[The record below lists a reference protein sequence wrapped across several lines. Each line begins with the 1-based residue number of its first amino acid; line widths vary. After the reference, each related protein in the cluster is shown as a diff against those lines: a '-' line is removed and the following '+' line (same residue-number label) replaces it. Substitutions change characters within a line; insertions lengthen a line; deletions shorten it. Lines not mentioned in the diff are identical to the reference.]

1 MQKKTNFNSQK
12 LNDSKLDSHSTV
24 YPDIKSKNNS
34 TTQLLNTS
42 TFDGVAIKVEGVSKK
57 YCKSLKRSMLYGVKD
72 IARNTLGLSSHSD
85 KLRKN
90 EFWALDDISFEVKK
104 GETLGVI
111 GPNGSGKTTLLKL
124 LNGIFWPDKG
134 KISIKGKVGALIEV
148 GAGFHPLLT
157 GRENIY
163 INAAILGMNKKEV
176 DEKFDSIVEF
186 ADIGDFIDVPV
197 KFYSSGMF
205 VRLGFAVAVHCK
217 PDILLVDEVLAVGDE
232 KFRRKSYHKMQELIG
247 KTSIIMVSHNM
258 FQINKLCNK
267 VIYLD
272 KGKIKTAGTP
282 EQAIADYYIDSHS
295 SEKREKGIKKEET
308 IEFEDVY
315 FENNKGK
322 RINRIAIFEDVKLI
336 LKFKCLEE
344 ITEGHFS
351 FRIYGAE
358 GILLSQF
365 VFESAFNK
373 NNSKS
378 HLLVISIKR
387 LNLPPGNYDLE
398 IKVAE
403 KLYIAGIWYNA
414 LNFEV
419 YTDNFNLLHNRK
431 GYCILDACCN
441 YDKNRR

>member
-1 MQKKTNFNSQK
+1 MMSNK
-12 LNDSKLDSHSTV
+12 LNE
-24 YPDIKSKNNS
+24 KNN
-34 TTQLLNTS
+34 NI
-42 TFDGVAIKVEGVSKK
+42 AIKVEHVSKK
-57 YCKSLKRSMLYGVKD
+57 YSKSLKRSMFYGIKD
-72 IARNTLGLSSHSD
+72 IARNTFGLSSHSD
-85 KLRKN
+85 KLRKG
-90 EFWALDDISFEVKK
+90 EFWAVGDVSFELKK
-104 GETLGVI
+104 GETFGII
-111 GPNGSGKTTLLKL
+111 GPNGSGKTTLLKM

-134 KISIKGKVGALIEV
+134 KLTIKGKVGALIEV

-163 INAAILGMNKKEV
+163 INAAILGMTKEET
-176 DEKFDSIVEF
+176 DKKFDDIVEF
-186 ADIGDFIDVPV
+186 ADIGDFLDVPV
-197 KFYSSGMF
+197 KHYSSGMF
-205 VRLGFAVAVHCK
+205 IRLGFAVAVHCE

-267 VIYLD
+267 VIYLH
-272 KGKIKTAGTP
+272 KGKIKTVGTP
-282 EQAIADYYIDSHS
+282 EQAITDYYIDSHS

-358 GILLSQF
+358 GMLLSQF
-365 VFESAFNK
+365 AFQSAFNK

-378 HLLVISIKR
+378 NFLVISIKR
-387 LNLPPGNYDLE
+387 LNLPPGNYELE

-419 YTDNFNLLHNRK
+419 YTDNFDLLHNRK
-431 GYCILDACCN
+431 GYCILDARCN
-441 YDKNRR
+441 YDKNRRQ